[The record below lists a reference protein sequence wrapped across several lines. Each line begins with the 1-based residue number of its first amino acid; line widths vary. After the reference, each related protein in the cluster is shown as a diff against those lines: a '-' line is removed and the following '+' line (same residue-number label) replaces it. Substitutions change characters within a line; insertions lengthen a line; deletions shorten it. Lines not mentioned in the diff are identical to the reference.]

1 MKPSWP
7 KSIIQ
12 RQPLILQ
19 TLFTFTFFVV
29 MELTTWL
36 PLRFW
41 RAWGGGGFIDT
52 AQVLYYGE
60 CYGQIG
66 NRIFNSDEGGC
77 SNYLYGS
84 SLVMF
89 LDYVNLAEKHSY
101 SVGFSLAL
109 SLSFILSK
117 IFPIKNFSEGVYYTL
132 FIGSPPILLLAERGN
147 FDTLM
152 FTLVLI
158 GAYLYSKNHILVSFF
173 VIVVSVLIKFYT
185 APLLVFF
192 LSRRQKFY
200 TTLIIWPISFFTIS
214 VIWRDINL
222 IGNFPSGTGAK
233 FGFNLWS
240 KHLEE
245 ESRFAGNQAQSLAI
259 NTIVFII
266 TFLVFFFSTKLK
278 LIDEINIRN
287 WLKIPLRNSTKIK
300 FIAVVLITCFFA
312 GLSFDY
318 RLIFFVALHFLII
331 KEVSERLVKRLH
343 LFSLSILW
351 LTFPSGG
358 LAPIGD
364 FLLELFVVSVLWFAT
379 LRLCLRAKHLGLLE
393 KDCDTPGKYR

>member
-1 MKPSWP
+1 
-7 KSIIQ
+7 
-12 RQPLILQ
+12 
-19 TLFTFTFFVV
+19 

-41 RAWGGGGFIDT
+41 RAWGGGGFIDS
-52 AQVLYYGE
+52 AQVLYYGD

-66 NRIFNSDEGGC
+66 NRIFNSDEGSC

-84 SLVMF
+84 SLALF
-89 LDYVNLAEKHSY
+89 LDYVNLGEKHSY
-101 SVGFSLAL
+101 LVGFALAL

-117 IFPIKNFSEGVYYTL
+117 IFPIKNFSEGVYYALVIT
-132 FIGSPPILLLAERGN
+132 SPPILLLAERGN
-147 FDTLM
+147 FDTFM
-152 FTLVLI
+152 FTLVFI
-158 GAYLYSKNHILVSFF
+158 GAHFYSKNHILVSFF
-173 VIVVSVLIKFYT
+173 VIAVSVLIKFYT
-185 APLLVFF
+185 APLLIFF
-192 LSRRQKFY
+192 LFRRQKLY
-200 TTLIIWPISFFTIS
+200 TSVIIWPMTFFIII

-222 IGNFPSGTGAK
+222 AGNFPSGTSAK

-240 KHLEE
+240 KHLEAE
-245 ESRFAGNQAQSLAI
+245 NKFAGNQAQSLAI

-266 TFLVFFFSTKLK
+266 TCLVFFFFTRLK
-278 LIDEINIRN
+278 LIDEINLRN
-287 WLKIPLRNSTKIK
+287 WLKIPLHNSTKIK
-300 FIAVVLITCFFA
+300 FMAVVLITCFFA

-318 RLIFFVALHFLII
+318 RLIFFVALHSLII
-331 KEVSERLVKRLH
+331 KEVSERFVKRLH

-379 LRLCLRAKHLGLLE
+379 LRLCLKAKHLGLL
-393 KDCDTPGKYR
+393 KKNFDTPGKYR